1 MAKKNKKKKSS
12 KQAKS
17 AKPTMAALAD
27 RHELYQESV
36 QDSEFELDFVQDT
49 FKDLRG
55 RKPVT
60 LREDFCGT
68 ARTACVW
75 TKRGSENRSWGVD
88 FDKEVLDWGRKHNLN
103 KLKGKQKA
111 RVELIQDDVLTVK
124 TPQVDVCL
132 AFNFSYWIFQQ
143 RKDLLTY
150 FSGVH
155 RALNKD
161 GIMFLDAY
169 GGSEAHT
176 TQVEKHKLD
185 GFTYLWD
192 QNKYNAVTQE
202 MFCHIHFRFPDK
214 SRLDKAFSYNWRLWG
229 GRELEDLLLEA
240 GFSKVRFFIQQFDDN
255 DEALDEFEET
265 REVLDHECWIA
276 YIVAEK

>member
-1 MAKKNKKKKSS
+1 MAS
-12 KQAKS
+12 Q
-17 AKPTMAALAD
+17 AD
-27 RHELYQESV
+27 RHDLYQQSV

-49 FKDLRG
+49 YRQLHG

-75 TKRGSENRSWGVD
+75 TKRGSENRAWGVD
-88 FDKEVLDWGRKHNLN
+88 FDAEVLDWGRKNNLA
-103 KLKGKQKA
+103 KLKAKHQS
-111 RVELIQDDVLTVK
+111 RVELVQADVRTAQ
-124 TPQVDVCL
+124 TPAVDVCL
-132 AFNFSYWIFQQ
+132 AFNFSYWIFQE
-143 RKDLLTY
+143 RKDLREY
-150 FSGVH
+150 FSAVHSGLNPDGV
-155 RALNKD
+155 
-161 GIMFLDAY
+161 MFLDAY

-192 QNKYNAVTQE
+192 QNKYNALTQE

-214 SRLDKAFSYNWRLWG
+214 SRMDKAFSYNWRLWG
-229 GRELEDLLLEA
+229 AREIEDLLLEA
-240 GFSKVRFFIQQFDDN
+240 GFRKVRFFIQQFDDD
-255 DEALDEFEET
+255 DEALDEFLET
-265 REVLDHECWIA
+265 REVFDHDCWIA

>member
-1 MAKKNKKKKSS
+1 
-12 KQAKS
+12 
-17 AKPTMAALAD
+17 MAALAD

-150 FSGVH
+150 FSGVN